1 MVPGAST
8 PEMLPVIDKAK
19 YTKTLQESET
29 NRKLRAGKVIAW
41 TALCSCHGGGLVV
54 LILELLLF
62 TQGFGFL
69 ILFRDTKQDGQS
81 LGGGVLALR
90 LPQKAT
96 TLQGQHHL
104 KICRPEIVNLWLRK
118 VGRDLVYLE
127 LSSRSGGENVSLEN
141 SKPLA

>member
-1 MVPGAST
+1 MMPGAYT
-8 PEMLPVIDKAK
+8 LETLPVIDKAK

-29 NRKLRAGKVIAW
+29 NRDLRTGKVIAW
-41 TALCSCHGGGLVV
+41 AALCSYHGGGQVV
-54 LILELLLF
+54 LMLELVLF
-62 TQGFGFL
+62 TQGFEFL
-69 ILFRDTKQDGQS
+69 IPFRDKKQDVQS

-90 LPQKAT
+90 HPQKAT
-96 TLQGQHHL
+96 TLEGQHRL
-104 KICRPEIVNLWLRK
+104 KNCRPEIVNLQLRK